1 MENIMTE
8 LHFSISDYSSSA
20 GSSMLFWAISG
31 CVIIGLA
38 IVKDAVVFLRN
49 RKAEFSCMSFR
60 KKFNTLLRLFLP
72 LAAMFVFFV
81 SFTWPTFRY
90 SRYLSSES
98 IEDTV
103 SNAGTIDRISAVFA
117 SPKYHIG
124 DDQTA
129 YLASIVTINGEKYY
143 FLTADGLQIGQQVRI
158 NYLPKS
164 HMVLDCV
171 SDGDQDEMLPM
182 PTQPTSV
189 NKTATEE
196 APAPAPM
203 PAQNHVGDIILV
215 IALVIFIAAG
225 AGYSVVIYKRNKKR
239 WKGS

>member
-1 MENIMTE
+1 MTE

-98 IEDTV
+98 IEDAV
-103 SNAGTIDRISAVFA
+103 STAGTIDRISAVLPLRSITSATIRQLILRA
-117 SPKYHIG
+117 SSRLTEKNTIFLRRTDCKVGSRFGSTICPKVIWCWIAFRMEIRMKCS
-124 DDQTA
+124 QCLRSRLPSTKRQRRKRLRPLRCLRKIM
-129 YLASIVTINGEKYY
+129 LARLS
-143 FLTADGLQIGQQVRI
+143 L
-158 NYLPKS
+158 
-164 HMVLDCV
+164 
-171 SDGDQDEMLPM
+171 
-182 PTQPTSV
+182 
-189 NKTATEE
+189 
-196 APAPAPM
+196 
-203 PAQNHVGDIILV
+203 
-215 IALVIFIAAG
+215 
-225 AGYSVVIYKRNKKR
+225 
-239 WKGS
+239 

>member
-1 MENIMTE
+1 MIVG
-8 LHFSISDYSSSA
+8 F
-20 GSSMLFWAISG
+20 
-31 CVIIGLA
+31 A

-49 RKAEFSCMSFR
+49 RKAEFSCLSFR

-81 SFTWPTFRY
+81 SFTWPTFQY

-98 IEDTV
+98 IEDAVAT
-103 SNAGTIDRISAVFA
+103 AGTIDRVSAVFA

-129 YLASIVTINGEKYY
+129 YLASIVTIDGEKYY
-143 FLTADGLQIGQQVRI
+143 FLTADGLQSGQQVRI

-196 APAPAPM
+196 ASAPALM
-203 PAQNHVGDIILV
+203 PAQNHVGDMILV

>member
-1 MENIMTE
+1 MTE

-98 IEDTV
+98 IEDAV
-103 SNAGTIDRISAVFA
+103 STAGTIDRISAVFA

-129 YLASIVTINGEKYY
+129 YLASIVTIDGEKYY
-143 FLTADGLQIGQQVRI
+143 FLTAGSRFGSTICPKVIWCWIAFRMEIRMKCSQCLRSRLPAAKRQRRKRPHPLQCLRKI
-158 NYLPKS
+158 
-164 HMVLDCV
+164 
-171 SDGDQDEMLPM
+171 ML
-182 PTQPTSV
+182 
-189 NKTATEE
+189 A
-196 APAPAPM
+196 
-203 PAQNHVGDIILV
+203 ILS
-215 IALVIFIAAG
+215 L
-225 AGYSVVIYKRNKKR
+225 
-239 WKGS
+239 